1 MVGAFIFTDNEMMK
15 AVGLGLATA
24 VLLDATLV
32 RIFLVP
38 AFMKLMGKANWWAPK
53 WMNPIRPRSK

>member
-1 MVGAFIFTDNEMMK
+1 MMK